1 MISPAS
7 LEGGG
12 LRVVFARHGDRY
24 AHSVFL
30 TAGGV
35 PTDVRGIS
43 HSSVSTTEVES
54 SSGLLLESME
64 GTPDDDWPVSPALRE
79 LHFEDRADGRRLALL
94 VGMAGRSHWSLSVE
108 LDAARGQLVF
118 DVACRLRSPPARLGS
133 RYRLSAGS
141 AECPQTPLTIESIDG
156 QSARLVMMADG
167 ELVVEPPRFAGP
179 WPSTI
184 RWRYLVQG
192 RGGMSG
198 FPV

>member
-1 MISPAS
+1 MATATHTRYFLPPVA
-7 LEGGG
+7 
-12 LRVVFARHGDRY
+12 FADQQ
-24 AHSVFL
+24 
-30 TAGGV
+30 
-35 PTDVRGIS
+35 VRGIS

-94 VGMAGRSHWSLSVE
+94 VGMAGKSHWSLSVE

-133 RYRLSAGS
+133 RYRLCAARIPPNVPKS
-141 AECPQTPLTIESIDG
+141 PLTIESIDG

-184 RWRYLVQG
+184 RWRYVVQG